1 MSGVLGAVIMGLA
14 WYRPRLVSPVFWALM
29 LLATPIGLVVGE
41 LAMLSLYLL
50 VFCPM
55 ALIFRLRKRDALG
68 ISASSRQTYW
78 SEKSEPT
85 SSESYYRLY

>member
-55 ALIFRLRKRDALG
+55 GLIFRLRKRDALG
-68 ISASSRQTYW
+68 IRTSSRQSYW